1 MSSEITKKETSHIN
15 PITEGNIGKEM
26 IKFFLPLVFGTFFQ
40 LLYNTA
46 DSVIVGRYVGKE
58 ALAAVG
64 GSAAI
69 LVNVFVGGLTSLS
82 SGATVIIGQYY
93 GAGRKEDVSRSVH
106 TGMAFAILLGILHKG
121 NARRYENNTRVP
133 RRFRNISSDIH
144 GRHDPQSHLQ
154 HGGRYSACDR

>member
-82 SGATVIIGQYY
+82 SGATVIIGQ
-93 GAGRKEDVSRSVH
+93 
-106 TGMAFAILLGILHKG
+106 
-121 NARRYENNTRVP
+121 
-133 RRFRNISSDIH
+133 
-144 GRHDPQSHLQ
+144 
-154 HGGRYSACDR
+154 